1 MNRQRVVALA
11 ALAAATWTTAARAQE
26 AAPPQQHD
34 ATALA
39 KATQNPVGDLIS
51 LPFQF
56 NFNTGGDL
64 DERTF
69 FNLNFQ
75 PVIPFKLTDEWN
87 VIARTIV
94 PINSAPGPDGTR
106 FSGVGDIQQQLFI
119 TPRKPGGIIWG
130 VGPAFSLPTATA
142 TPFETGTYSAGF
154 TAVVLKMTGPWVLG
168 SLVSQFWPLTDEGGD
183 PETDLFILQPFVNY
197 NFGHGWALASAPI
210 ISANWNAPDGQQWTV
225 PIGLGITRTTVFNRR
240 PMNVG
245 FQDHYNVE
253 RPDGSAGQLLRFVI
267 VLLYPIAKP

>member
-1 MNRQRVVALA
+1 MTLKALVAMA
-11 ALAAATWTTAARAQE
+11 GAGFIGVAAAHAQ
-26 AAPPQQHD
+26 APPQPAHD
-34 ATALA
+34 ATELA

-64 DERTF
+64 EDGTF

-75 PVIPFKLTDEWN
+75 PVTPFKLTDEWN
-87 VIARTIV
+87 LIARTIV

-106 FSGVGDIQQQLFI
+106 FSGVGDIQEQLFV

-142 TPFETGTYSAGF
+142 TPFETGTYAAGF
-154 TAVVLKMTGPWVLG
+154 AAVVLKLTGPWVLG
-168 SLVSQFWPLTDEGGD
+168 SLVSQFWPLHDEGGD
-183 PETDLFILQPFVNY
+183 PETNLFILQPFVNY
-197 NFGHGWALASAPI
+197 NFGHGWALSYSPI
-210 ISANWNAPDGQQWTV
+210 ISANWDAADGQQWTV
-225 PIGLGITRTTVFNRR
+225 PIGAGITKTTTLGHR

-245 FQDHYNVE
+245 FQYYYNVT

-267 VLLYPIAKP
+267 APLYPTAKP